1 MAANLTS
8 IVNISQL
15 DSALNNIYTSFPDG
29 TTSNPG
35 MSFQNDKTTG
45 ITRNSDGSMSLVVA
59 GKNILTTSTSSLSL
73 EVQSLGNTIDLS
85 SKISQIVSITDFGVV
100 DDPNGNNI
108 ATNTTAYNTALTTC
122 SGVAR
127 LHHPENISVVLD
139 PITISKPICL
149 ILDGQ
154 IKLAPNSNKYIINL
168 ESSDVTISGFGTL
181 DGNISNQVGGVGTAL
196 AGITAN
202 TLSTSVSMPLPPS
215 NPISISNILIEGITI
230 QNVFNWPISLGY
242 ISNSIVRNTTLCNSS
257 GSPQFIFSAENCWF
271 NNNHVYNINDGG
283 FVFYQGNNYCGA
295 IGNIVHNNNDGIGV
309 YCDNSNMAA
318 NENINI
324 IGNIVYNNRDSG
336 ISVTTGGTSPTLMQQ
351 RVLIEGN
358 VMRNNNTGGRAG
370 GGSVGIVGGQGI
382 SVIGNNIFQDGYG
395 NSTGN
400 ESYSIYVDDA
410 SQFINIRNNI
420 IGDVGSLKS
429 VTSGETT
436 TITGGGV
443 GIYLSSPVNCSV
455 VGNCIY
461 DTQSSSGPTKSGIG
475 GGFGAGCYF
484 AGNYLN
490 GEINGYLDEVN
501 KYSDTIVQNRSG
513 DGKYAIS
520 LGLEVTS
527 GDLIVD
533 QGLIAGSNFYGAT
546 AQGTT
551 QGTAEAFTQQYIVVN
566 SAASGSGV
574 LLNSTYPSGVMYTI
588 FNRSGNDILVY
599 PPSGQT
605 IEGLSENVGAKLP
618 NTYTMQIVRIG
629 TGWYGI
635 VMPSATSQ
643 MSG

>member
-1 MAANLTS
+1 MTANLTS

-15 DSALNNIYTSFPDG
+15 DDAINDVYTSFPDG
-29 TTSNPG
+29 TTENPG
-35 MSFQNDKTTG
+35 MAFENDKTTG
-45 ITRNSDGSMSLVVA
+45 ITRNSDGSMSLVVK
-59 GKNILTTSTSSLSL
+59 GNSILTTGTTSLSF
-73 EVQSLGNTIDLS
+73 EVSTLGNNIDLS
-85 SKISQIVSITDFGVV
+85 TKLKEIVSVTDFGVV
-100 DDPNGNNI
+100 NDPDGSNI
-108 ATNTTAYNTALTTC
+108 SANTTAYNNALTTC

-149 ILDGQ
+149 VLDGQ

-168 ESSDVTISGFGTL
+168 ESSDVTITGFGTL

-202 TLSTSVSMPLPPS
+202 TLSTSVSMPLPPA

-271 NNNHVYNINDGG
+271 NNNHVYNIQDGG

-295 IGNIVHNNNDGIGV
+295 IGNIVHDNHDGIGV
-309 YCDNSNMAA
+309 YCDNSNMAS

-324 IGNIVYNNRDSG
+324 IGNIVYDNQDSG
-336 ISVTTGGTSPTLMQQ
+336 ISVTTGGSSPTLMQQ

-358 VMRNNNTGGRAG
+358 VMRNNNVSGRDG

-395 NSTGN
+395 TTTGN
-400 ESYSIYVDDA
+400 KSYSIYVDDA

-420 IGDVGSLKS
+420 IGDVGALKS
-429 VTSGETT
+429 TTSGETT
-436 TITGGGV
+436 TVTGGGV
-443 GIYLSSPVNCSV
+443 AIFLSSPVNCSV

-461 DTQSSSGPTKSGIG
+461 DTQSTSGPTQTGIG
-475 GGFGAGCYF
+475 GGFGAGCVF
-484 AGNYLN
+484 ADNYLN
-490 GEINGYLDEVN
+490 GAINGYLDEVN
-501 KYSDTIVQNRSG
+501 KYSDTQVQNRSG

-527 GDLIVD
+527 GDFIVA
-533 QGLIAGSNFYGAT
+533 QGCISTSNYYGAT
-546 AQGTT
+546 AQGST
-551 QGTAEAFTQQYIVVN
+551 QATAQAFSQQNIVVN
-566 SAASGSGV
+566 SADSGAGV
-574 LLNSTYPSGVMYTI
+574 LLSSSEPSGIMYSI
-588 FNRSGNDILVY
+588 FNRSGNSIVVY

-605 IEGLSENVGAKLP
+605 IEGLSENEGATLP

-629 TGWYGI
+629 TGWYGT
-635 VMPSATSQ
+635 VAQSATSQ